1 MYHYFFTVAGYF
13 AMHNS
18 DMESFKT
25 ELGERIR
32 KLREAKKFGVR
43 EFALLADI
51 EHHQLINIEKGRVD
65 MRISTLRKIAGSLS
79 MTLSELVDF

>member
-1 MYHYFFTVAGYF
+1 MCLGGYF

-18 DMESFKT
+18 ETENFKVG
-25 ELGERIR
+25 LGGRIK
-32 KLREAKKFGVR
+32 KLREDKKLGVR

-65 MRISTLRKIAGSLS
+65 MRISTLRKIAGALS
-79 MTLSELVDF
+79 VSLSELVDF